1 MKALAAEHVPRL
13 PDQITYLDG
22 RDERSVTGGI
32 RVIWGCAL
40 MIACFLAWAAWFE
53 VVEVS
58 TGTGKVVP
66 SSREQ
71 VIQSMEGGIIKEMN
85 VTEGSLVERGQVLAQ
100 LDAVKTESNVGESE
114 AKYRAALA
122 SVNRLQAEVS
132 EKPLVF
138 DPSLNNYL
146 ELIRAETELYNTRRK
161 GLQSTLDG
169 IQSSLKLVRSELEI
183 TENLAKIGASSR
195 VEVLRLNRQRSEL
208 ELKATEA
215 RSDYMVRAREDLAKA
230 NAEAQMLVAVIRGRN
245 DSLSRLT
252 LHSPVRGIVKDIE
265 VTTIGGVV
273 PPNGKL
279 MQIVPLDEQL
289 LIEARISPRDIA
301 FIHPDQEAKVK
312 ITAYD
317 YSIYGSLDGKVV
329 TISPDTIQDEVK
341 PEIFYYRVYIRTNAD
356 VLRNKAGK
364 AFAIVP
370 GMIATVDI
378 RTGQKTVL
386 DYLIKPLNRARE
398 ALRER

>member
-1 MKALAAEHVPRL
+1 MKALTAEHAPRL

-138 DPSLNNYL
+138 DPSLNNYP
-146 ELIRAETELYNTRRK
+146 ELIARRNRAVQHPAQGPAIHAGRHPEFAETGAQRIGDHRK
-161 GLQSTLDG
+161 SGKD
-169 IQSSLKLVRSELEI
+169 R
-183 TENLAKIGASSR
+183 R
-195 VEVLRLNRQRSEL
+195 VE
-208 ELKATEA
+208 
-215 RSDYMVRAREDLAKA
+215 
-230 NAEAQMLVAVIRGRN
+230 
-245 DSLSRLT
+245 
-252 LHSPVRGIVKDIE
+252 
-265 VTTIGGVV
+265 
-273 PPNGKL
+273 
-279 MQIVPLDEQL
+279 
-289 LIEARISPRDIA
+289 
-301 FIHPDQEAKVK
+301 
-312 ITAYD
+312 
-317 YSIYGSLDGKVV
+317 
-329 TISPDTIQDEVK
+329 
-341 PEIFYYRVYIRTNAD
+341 
-356 VLRNKAGK
+356 
-364 AFAIVP
+364 P
-370 GMIATVDI
+370 G
-378 RTGQKTVL
+378 
-386 DYLIKPLNRARE
+386 
-398 ALRER
+398 

>member
-1 MKALAAEHVPRL
+1 MKPMMTDVPD
-13 PDQITYLDG
+13 PMSYLDG
-22 RDERSVTGGI
+22 RDERALAGGAK
-32 RVIWGCAL
+32 VIWGCAL
-40 MIACFLAWAAWFE
+40 MLACFIAWAAWFE
-53 VVEVS
+53 IVEVS

-71 VIQSMEGGIIKEMN
+71 VIQSMEGGILEQLN
-85 VTEGSLVERGQVLAQ
+85 VSEGALVERGQILAQ
-100 LDAVKTESNVGESE
+100 LDPVKNQSNVGESA

-132 EKPLVF
+132 EKPLTF
-138 DPSLNNYL
+138 DASLQ
-146 ELIRAETELYNTRRK
+146 EFPDLIRAETELYQTRRK
-161 GLQSTLDG
+161 GLVETLDG
-169 IQSSLKLVRSELEI
+169 IQSSLKLVRSELAI

-195 VEVLRLNRQRSEL
+195 VEVLRLTRQRSEL

-230 NAEAQMLVAVIRGRN
+230 NAEAQMLEAVIRGRT

-252 LHSPVRGIVKDIE
+252 LRSPVRGIVKDIE
-265 VTTIGGVV
+265 VSTIGGVIA
-273 PPNGKL
+273 PNGQV

-289 LIEARISPRDIA
+289 LIETRISPRDIA
-301 FIHPDQEAKVK
+301 FIHPGQAAKVK

-317 YSIYGSLDGKVV
+317 YSIYGSLDGEVV
-329 TISPDTIQDEVK
+329 TISPDTIQDEAK
-341 PEIFYYRVYIRTNAD
+341 PEIFYYRVFIRTASD
-356 VLRNKAGK
+356 ELRNKAGK
-364 AFAIVP
+364 RFAIVP

-378 RTGQKTVL
+378 RTGEKTVL